1 MGCAARPGAAS
12 RPPVVRSGGARSIA
26 GLCAGG
32 ARENVGVCEGVRSGG
47 SERLCLSPRGARG
60 AAAASPVPR
69 SENPRRESCGPP
81 EAGKSSRSL
90 SRLLRGT
97 FPSAGAPGPRGGCEG
112 LRDGGGCVT
121 QRRGAGAA
129 PGLREPRRVRSRAA
143 VLRAAPAWSSARLLF
158 IALHGRVLV
167 WGWVLSHA
175 ALLVAGLNAILS
187 RPLGSLSLRVFEC
200 CIFL

>member
-32 ARENVGVCEGVRSGG
+32 ARENVCVCEGVRLGG
-47 SERLCLSPRGARG
+47 SERLCLSPRGVRG

-112 LRDGGGCVT
+112 LRDGGGCVWHSGAGRALRRDCGSRGGSGAVRLCCGRR
-121 QRRGAGAA
+121 RRGA
-129 PGLREPRRVRSRAA
+129 P
-143 VLRAAPAWSSARLLF
+143 
-158 IALHGRVLV
+158 LV
-167 WGWVLSHA
+167 CC
-175 ALLVAGLNAILS
+175 
-187 RPLGSLSLRVFEC
+187 LSLFMDGFWSGGGFCLTQRC
-200 CIFL
+200 